1 MLVEIGHDRSI
12 YTTEIGKCYKSA
24 PFCLSVCWLVGWF
37 EIQLLNI
44 YQPLNDIQP
53 FPLDCGGPEVTL
65 NMDTLQLQ
73 LRLYYWISE
82 KFYLNPPFLKVA

>member
-1 MLVEIGHDRSI
+1 MIGVFTPQKLVNAINQHL
-12 YTTEIGKCYKSA
+12 
-24 PFCLSVCWLVGWF
+24 FVCLLVGLF

-44 YQPLNDIQP
+44 YQPLNDIPP